1 EVEVVKA
8 PRTRTVKKV
17 AKAPSKAVAKV
28 AEKVAGRS
36 AKATTKAS
44 AKATTKASAK
54 ATKASVKSTAK
65 ASKRVAKAA
74 PVAKVTG
81 EKQATE
87 KATKQTVKRA
97 SNPVNKE
104 IEFARFVSRYP
115 IGSKVRGEVVGYT
128 AHGATV
134 MVTVGAASVQCYA
147 PLRRLGN
154 PAPARARDVVKRGE
168 TRQFKVEALD
178 AVRFVAE
185 LGISKR

>member
-1 EVEVVKA
+1 
-8 PRTRTVKKV
+8 
-17 AKAPSKAVAKV
+17 
-28 AEKVAGRS
+28 AGR
-36 AKATTKAS
+36 
-44 AKATTKASAK
+44 SAK
-54 ATKASVKSTAK
+54 ATKASVKSAAK
-65 ASKRVAKAA
+65 ASVKSAAKASVKSAAKASVKSTAKAA
-74 PVAKVTG
+74 PAAKSTG

-87 KATKQTVKRA
+87 KVTKQTAKRA

-134 MVTVGAASVQCYA
+134 MVTVGTASVQCYA